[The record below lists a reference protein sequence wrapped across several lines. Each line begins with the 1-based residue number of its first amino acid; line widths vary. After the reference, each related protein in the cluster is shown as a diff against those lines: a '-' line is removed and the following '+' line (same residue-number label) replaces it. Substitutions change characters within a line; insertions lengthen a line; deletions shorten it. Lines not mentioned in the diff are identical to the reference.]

1 MGCAEV
7 SGKLDILFGK
17 RMEEVLRTC
26 NHSLQIPP
34 FDQSLLGC
42 HEALLLPQVPV
53 VPCPLAQLVLTPVCV
68 TISRITNVAIY
79 VMLAQTA
86 CVH

>member
-1 MGCAEV
+1 MGRAEV
-7 SGKLDILFGK
+7 SGKLDILFE
-17 RMEEVLRTC
+17 RHMEVLLQTC
-26 NHSLQIPP
+26 SRSLQILP
-34 FDQSLLGC
+34 FDQPLLDC

-68 TISRITNVAIY
+68 TISRITNLAIY
-79 VMLAQTA
+79 VMLTQTT